1 MQSQAQS
8 LISRFR
14 IIVLAGVTAF
24 LITSAALPVPAQNSV
39 PPTAVQAARMP
50 EFASRLAHPA
60 RRAAPRPNPTLARPG
75 SRRGLPQ
82 DGVLYDNGPYNGTT
96 DAWTINFGFSVSDS
110 FTVGSG
116 STVTGLHFVY
126 WDASTSDLLTSVDMA
141 LGTTS
146 FGGNFQ
152 TLTGVTNTF
161 LGINPFGYA
170 LYQADLTF
178 SGIPWSGSSGY
189 ITLQNACTTSG
200 CSVSNPVYWDENS
213 GIGCTSP
220 GCPSTAYESAM
231 GSVPSESF
239 TMLGTGGG
247 PPPPTC
253 FESGGNLQIIHD
265 FTPQQ
270 GGQYGEE
277 EGVTIDSA
285 GNLYGTK
292 PYGGDQRAGL
302 AYKLSHSA
310 DWVFDS
316 LFRFL
321 GGNSGSQPTGVV
333 KGANGTLY
341 GGAQGGIQNCGTNGS
356 QDCGLVFNLTP
367 QPTACLTA
375 LCDWTENVPYRF
387 SSESDGSG
395 VIQVS
400 ASDQEGNLYGTTSTG
415 GVYGAGTVFELT
427 PSSGGWTKTT
437 LYNFTGGNDGAT
449 PTQVLVGN
457 DGNLYG
463 VAGGGIYNDGV
474 VFQLT
479 PSAGQWTQSV
489 LYAFGSEG
497 DDGPGNLVQDS
508 AGNLYGIASLGFY
521 GEIFVL
527 EKTGSGWEFS
537 QYIVDHGADHDILYN
552 LAIDAAG
559 NLYGTG
565 HAFTNDC
572 APGYPCVHDAYIFKA
587 RYASD
592 GWHYDDLDYLGNQFF
607 DSNGSLAL
615 DSSGN
620 LYGTTYDCGADGYG
634 TVWQLSPQL
643 GGSRKHSEG
652 R

>member
-1 MQSQAQS
+1 MPSQAPR
-8 LISRFR
+8 LISLFR
-14 IIVLAGVTAF
+14 TIVLAGVTAL
-24 LITSAALPVPAQNSV
+24 LITSAALPTPAQNSV

-50 EFASRLAHPA
+50 EFASKLHAPPGGAKLTRSPHGRTPA
-60 RRAAPRPNPTLARPG
+60 
-75 SRRGLPQ
+75 SPQ
-82 DGVLYDNGPYNGTT
+82 DQTLYDNGPYNGTT
-96 DAWTINFGFSVSDS
+96 DAWSINFGFAVSDS
-110 FTVGSG
+110 FTVPSY
-116 STVTGLHFVY
+116 SDVTGLRFVY

-146 FGGNFQ
+146 FGGTFQ
-152 TLTGVTNTF
+152 TLTEVTNTF
-161 LGINPFGYA
+161 LGINQYGYA

-178 SGIPWSGSSGY
+178 RGIPWSGSSGY

-213 GIGCTSP
+213 GVGCTSS
-220 GCPSTAYESAM
+220 GCPSSAYENAI
-231 GSVPSESF
+231 GSIPSESF
-239 TMLGTGGG
+239 TMEGGG
-247 PPPPTC
+247 APPTC
-253 FESGGNLQIIHD
+253 FQSEGNLQIIHD

-321 GGNSGSQPTGVV
+321 GGNSGSQPNGVV
-333 KGANGTLY
+333 KGPNGTLY

-387 SSESDGSG
+387 SSERDGSG

-427 PSSGGWTKTT
+427 PSSGDWTKTT

-508 AGNLYGIASLGFY
+508 AGNLYGIASVGTSFGIF

-537 QYIVDHGADHDILYN
+537 QYIVDHGVQYDVLYN

-572 APGYPCVHDAYIFKA
+572 GPDYPCVHDAYIFKA

-592 GWHYDDLDYLGNQFF
+592 GWHYDDVDYLSNQFF

-620 LYGTTYDCGADGYG
+620 LYGTTYDCGANGYG
-634 TVWQLSPQL
+634 TVWQLSP
-643 GGSRKHSEG
+643 
-652 R
+652 